1 MQSSKNDEDANLM
14 DPDAVGMSRQK
25 LSELDSVVQGHVG
38 SGKIQGAV
46 VAVSRYGKPVYFEAH
61 GYSDLNTKTPMKLDS
76 MFQMASSTKPVTG
89 VAAMIAMEKGLFE
102 ADHEVQEF
110 ISSFSEIRV
119 AVLADPE
126 AKDISPK
133 FVWPSLD
140 KNGKTPGRL
149 LKLFGRIYG
158 RLTKKYYGYVPSHR
172 TVGVK
177 RPVTI
182 HDLLTH
188 TSGLGSFGLGTAVSD
203 WNKKPWET
211 HLEQNTLASHVEDVA
226 KGPLDFQPGSR
237 WMYSPGTGLDV
248 VARIIEITS
257 GQPFNEF
264 VQENIF
270 DPLDMKDTHWKV
282 PLEKYSRVVVIRGD
296 KDDWKKQISYYSGS
310 YGLISTARDFLHFQ
324 EMLANGGELL
334 GNRIV
339 NLDSVTRMSSNQVG
353 SLYYGKAK
361 RGDDTNSEGFG
372 YTVSI
377 TLDSENSSIPHGNG
391 AFGWGGAAG
400 TYSWSE
406 PASGIAAVIMV
417 QQPSKEVPFDI
428 AKVVQDSIVD

>member
-1 MQSSKNDEDANLM
+1 MQSSKNDEDASLM

-25 LSELDSVVQGHVG
+25 LAELDSIVQGHVG

-61 GYSDLNTKTPMKLDS
+61 GYSDLNTKTPMKLDA

-172 TVGVK
+172 TVRLK

-203 WNKKPWET
+203 WN
-211 HLEQNTLASHVEDVA
+211 
-226 KGPLDFQPGSR
+226 
-237 WMYSPGTGLDV
+237 
-248 VARIIEITS
+248 
-257 GQPFNEF
+257 
-264 VQENIF
+264 
-270 DPLDMKDTHWKV
+270 
-282 PLEKYSRVVVIRGD
+282 
-296 KDDWKKQISYYSGS
+296 
-310 YGLISTARDFLHFQ
+310 
-324 EMLANGGELL
+324 
-334 GNRIV
+334 
-339 NLDSVTRMSSNQVG
+339 
-353 SLYYGKAK
+353 
-361 RGDDTNSEGFG
+361 
-372 YTVSI
+372 
-377 TLDSENSSIPHGNG
+377 
-391 AFGWGGAAG
+391 
-400 TYSWSE
+400 
-406 PASGIAAVIMV
+406 
-417 QQPSKEVPFDI
+417 
-428 AKVVQDSIVD
+428 